1 MKPGIS
7 VYNISNEPVTGVGCE
22 ANEDGHSPFHI
33 NFSSGA
39 TERIM
44 GRRFRKVNQ
53 PVRLQPLSEKICL
66 VEPM

>member
-7 VYNISNEPVTGVGCE
+7 VYNMSNEPLTGLGCE
-22 ANEDGHSPFHI
+22 ANEDGHSFFDI

-44 GRRFRKVNQ
+44 GRRFRKVN
-53 PVRLQPLSEKICL
+53 
-66 VEPM
+66 